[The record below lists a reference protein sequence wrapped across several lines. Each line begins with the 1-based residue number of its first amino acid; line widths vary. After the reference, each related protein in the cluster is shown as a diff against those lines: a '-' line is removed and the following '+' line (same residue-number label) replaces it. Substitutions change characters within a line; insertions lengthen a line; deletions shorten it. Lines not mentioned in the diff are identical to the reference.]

1 MHTSVSRPDPDALL
15 TQLRQEGNAV
25 PRGRLKV
32 FVGAAPGVG
41 KTYTMLE
48 TARLRQR
55 EGRDV
60 VIGVVETHG
69 RADTAMM
76 TQGFE
81 VLARRQVEQR
91 GTLPG
96 EFDLEAALRRRP
108 SLILV
113 DELAHSNAESS
124 AHAKRW
130 QDVEALLAAGID
142 VYSTMNVQHLESLN
156 DVVAGITGVQVRETV
171 PDAVLDGADE
181 VELVDVSPEVLEER
195 MRNGK
200 VYAGE
205 QAARALD
212 RFFRRGNLIALR
224 ELALRRTAER
234 VEAQMRRWR
243 ASAGV
248 VRPWATAET
257 VLVCVGPSPSATRLV
272 RAARRLAGE
281 LDAQWSAVYVERPGD
296 ATLPAER
303 RALAEEALRL
313 AETLGG
319 QSHSVSGHDVV
330 DEVLALATRLNAT
343 RLLVAPTRRWWG
355 RVLPQLTIP
364 HRLLRRAA
372 QLDVMVVNHLS
383 PDVDEQTPAAR
394 EGAVNVKTTAL
405 PRTSSPPREYLA
417 ALLGVVMAT
426 GVGLLVRDR
435 MAPINMAM
443 ALLLVL
449 VFNAT
454 RYGRGATLA
463 ATTLAVL
470 AFDVLFVPP
479 YGTLAV
485 SDARFVLTFVV
496 MFVVGTVMSSL
507 TRRVREQAVAARDRE
522 AHTHRLYTLTGELA
536 AARTDADVVRVA
548 LHHLAGLVDGAV
560 AYLEPQDGTGM
571 VVVAS
576 HPPQHWPVEELAVA
590 RWCFDRQQPAGAGTS
605 TLPASRARYLPIAG
619 SGQTLG
625 VIGLL
630 FAPRQSVDTTSE
642 RGLLTAMV
650 GQVAVALDRTR
661 LADRARIAHLDAEAE
676 RLRNALLSSLSHDL
690 RTPLGSVEG
699 AASTLVRAPELSHEE
714 RRELAQTI
722 VDESQR
728 MTRLVANLLDMVR
741 VESGALQVQREWHV
755 LDEVVSGAVLRVE
768 PRLGDRDLQVHLPD
782 TLPLVA
788 LDDVL
793 IQQVLVNL
801 LENALRY
808 TPAGSPIEIT
818 AEERSGELVVSVSD
832 RGPGI
837 AESDRDR
844 IFVKFERGDASAGGI
859 GLGLSICSGIVRA
872 HGGRIWVE
880 SRVGGGASF
889 RFALPL
895 RPPPSI
901 EPEALSIP

>member
-1 MHTSVSRPDPDALL
+1 MHDPLSRPDPDALL
-15 TQLRQEGNAV
+15 TVLRQDSSAA

-69 RADTAMM
+69 RSDTAAM

-81 VLARRQVEQR
+81 VLPRRRNEHR
-91 GTLPG
+91 GTMQA
-96 EFDLEAALRRRP
+96 EFDLDAALLRHP
-108 SLILV
+108 SLILM
-113 DELAHSNAESS
+113 DELAHSNAVGS

-130 QDVEALLAAGID
+130 QDVKALLAAGID

-195 MRNGK
+195 LRHGK

-234 VEAQMRRWR
+234 VEAQMRHWR

-248 VRPWATAET
+248 ARPWATAQT
-257 VLVCVGPSPSATRLV
+257 VLVCVGPSVSAARLV

-296 ATLPAER
+296 ATLPATQ

-313 AETLGG
+313 AESLGG
-319 QSHSVSGHDVV
+319 QSHSVSGHDVA
-330 DEVLALATRLNAT
+330 DEVLALASRLNAT
-343 RLLVAPTRRWWG
+343 RILVGPTRRWWG
-355 RVLPQLTIP
+355 RVLPHLSLS
-364 HRLLRRAA
+364 HRLVQRASHV
-372 QLDVMVVNHLS
+372 DVLVVNHES
-383 PDVDEQTPAAR
+383 PESDESVPRAD
-394 EGAVNVKTTAL
+394 TAPRSVL
-405 PRTSSPPREYLA
+405 PTRTSSVREYSA
-417 ALLGVVMAT
+417 AAVGVVAVT
-426 GVGLLVRDR
+426 VAGLLVRDR

-454 RYGRGATLA
+454 RYGRGPTLFATV
-463 ATTLAVL
+463 LAVL
-470 AFDVLFVPP
+470 SFDVLFVPP

-485 SDARFVLTFVV
+485 SDARFILTFVV

-507 TRRVREQAVAARDRE
+507 TRRVREQATAARERE
-522 AHTHRLYTLTGELA
+522 ARTHRLYALTGELA
-536 AARTDADVVRVA
+536 AARTDADVLRVA
-548 LHHLAGLVDGAV
+548 LQHLAGLVDGAV
-560 AYLEPQDGTGM
+560 AYLEPQAGTGM

-576 HPPQHWPVEELAVA
+576 QPPEHWPVEELAVA

-605 TLPASRARYLPIAG
+605 TLPASRARYLPIVG
-619 SGQTLG
+619 SGETLG
-625 VIGLL
+625 VIGLM
-630 FAPRQSVDTTSE
+630 FRADRSVDSTSE
-642 RGLLTAMV
+642 RSMLTAMLE
-650 GQVAVALDRTR
+650 QVAVALDRTR
-661 LADRARIAHLDAEAE
+661 LADRARAAHLDAEAE

-699 AASTLVRAPELSHEE
+699 AASTLLRATELSAHE

-722 VDESQR
+722 VEESQR

-755 LDEVVSGAVLRVE
+755 LDEIVSGAVLRVE
-768 PRLGDRDLQVHLPD
+768 PRLGARELRVDLPA

-808 TPAGSPIEIT
+808 TPPDSPIEIM

-837 AESDRDR
+837 AAEDRRR
-844 IFVKFERGDASAGGI
+844 IFVKFERGESATGGI
-859 GLGLSICSGIVRA
+859 GLGLSICDGIVRA
-872 HGGRIWVE
+872 HGGRIWVDPRE
-880 SRVGGGASF
+880 GGGATF

-895 RPPPSI
+895 RPPPAI
-901 EPEALSIP
+901 EPEAPSPP

>member
-1 MHTSVSRPDPDALL
+1 MHDPLSRPDPDALL
-15 TQLRQEGNAV
+15 TVLGQDGAAA

-69 RADTAMM
+69 RSDTAAMM
-76 TQGFE
+76 QGFE
-81 VLARRQVEQR
+81 VLPRRQTEHR
-91 GTLPG
+91 GTVQA
-96 EFDLEAALRRRP
+96 EFDLDAALIRRP
-108 SLILV
+108 SLILM
-113 DELAHSNAESS
+113 DELAHSNAAGS

-195 MRNGK
+195 LRNGK

-212 RFFRRGNLIALR
+212 RFFRRGNLMALR

-234 VEAQMRRWR
+234 VEVQMRRWR

-248 VRPWATAET
+248 ARPWATAQT
-257 VLVCVGPSPSATRLV
+257 VLVCVGPSTSAARLV

-296 ATLPAER
+296 ATLPSAQ

-313 AETLGG
+313 AESLGG

-330 DEVLALATRLNAT
+330 DEVLALASRLNAT
-343 RLLVAPTRRWWG
+343 RILVGPTRRWWG
-355 RVLPQLTIP
+355 RVLPQLSLP
-364 HRLLRRAA
+364 HRLVQRASHV
-372 QLDVMVVNHLS
+372 DVMVVNHQS
-383 PDVDEQTPAAR
+383 PESRDESMPSTESAPRSAWPA
-394 EGAVNVKTTAL
+394 
-405 PRTSSPPREYLA
+405 RTSSVREYA
-417 ALLGVVMAT
+417 AAAAGVVAVT
-426 GVGLLVRDR
+426 VAGLLVRDR

-454 RYGRGATLA
+454 RYGRGPTLIATS
-463 ATTLAVL
+463 LAVL
-470 AFDVLFVPP
+470 SFDVLFVPP

-507 TRRVREQAVAARDRE
+507 TRRVREQATSARERE
-522 AHTHRLYTLTGELA
+522 ARTHRLYALTGELA

-548 LHHLAGLVDGAV
+548 LHHLAGLVEGSV
-560 AYLEPQDGTGM
+560 AYLEPQAGTGM

-576 HPPQHWPVEELAVA
+576 QPPEHWPVEELAVA

-605 TLPASRARYLPIAG
+605 TLPASRARYLPIVG
-619 SGQTLG
+619 SGSTLG
-625 VIGLL
+625 VLGLI
-630 FAPRQSVDTTSE
+630 FRTDGPVDRTSDRSV
-642 RGLLTAMV
+642 LTAMV
-650 GQVAVALDRTR
+650 EQVAVALDRTR
-661 LADRARIAHLDAEAE
+661 LADRARAAHLDAEAE

-699 AASTLVRAPELSHEE
+699 AASTLLRATELTAHE

-722 VDESQR
+722 VEESQR

-755 LDEVVSGAVLRVE
+755 LEEIVSGAVLRVE
-768 PRLGDRDLQVHLPD
+768 PRLGSRELRVDLPA

-808 TPAGSPIEIT
+808 TPPDSPIEIT

-837 AESDRDR
+837 AVEDRRR
-844 IFVKFERGDASAGGI
+844 IFVKFERGESATGGI
-859 GLGLSICSGIVRA
+859 GLGLSICDGIVRA
-872 HGGRIWVE
+872 HGGRIWVDPRE
-880 SRVGGGASF
+880 GGGSTF
-889 RFALPL
+889 RFTLPL
-895 RPPPSI
+895 RPPPAI
-901 EPEALSIP
+901 EPETSLPT